1 MVTRVGEQAVLKEEQ
16 DYNCVGMHMLTL
28 MNGPALDKVRNIGI
42 IAHIDAGKTTT
53 TERILYY
60 TGVSYR
66 MGEVHEGTA
75 VMDWMQQ
82 EQERGITIT
91 SAATTCFWEN
101 HRINIIDTPGHVD
114 FTVEVERSLRVL
126 DGAVVVFCG
135 VGGVEPQSET
145 VWKQADKYLVPRVAF
160 VNKMDRVGADFF
172 RVVDMM
178 KSRLG
183 ASPLVLQLPWGQ
195 EGDFQG
201 VIDLIHMKALAF
213 EEETLGANY
222 HQTDIPSHLIHL
234 AKEYQGKIVEAAAD
248 YSESL
253 MEKYVAEQDISPQEL
268 KVALRK
274 ATLDLNIIP
283 VFCGSAFKNKGVQ
296 PLLDGIVDFLPS
308 PIDLPPIKGLNEK
321 GEEEI
326 REATVDAPFSALAF
340 KTLNDPYM
348 GQLTYVRVY
357 SGCLRKGSFVYNMH
371 KDKKEK
377 IHRILKMHA
386 NKREE
391 IEEIYAGDIAAIPL
405 KHTTTGDTLCVDDHP
420 IALEPVE
427 IPKTVMSVAI
437 EPKTR
442 SDQEKLM
449 SALRKLAMEDPSFRI
464 HLDEETGQTIISGM
478 GELHLEII
486 ADRLL
491 REFLVNATI
500 GKPQVA
506 YKATI
511 TKRSRAEGKFI
522 RQSGGRGQYGHVWLE
537 LEPLER
543 GAGVTF
549 TDKTTGGVIPKEY
562 IASVKKGVLEAT
574 ESGILGG
581 FPAVDL
587 RVSVYDGSYHPVDS
601 SEMAFKIASS
611 MAFKRGVV
619 DGVPILLEPIMLL
632 EITSPEEFLGELMGD
647 IASRRGKV
655 TFMEVQKNFSEIKA
669 EVPLAE
675 SFGYSTTLRSLTQG
689 RALHSLSFI
698 RYQQTPSTIADKILL
713 TSNMHNNLSTLL

>member
-1 MVTRVGEQAVLKEEQ
+1 MVTRVGEQAILKEEQ
-16 DYNCVGMHMLTL
+16 NYNCGRKHMLKL
-28 MNGPALDKVRNIGI
+28 IDDPALDKVRNIGI

-75 VMDWMQQ
+75 IMDWMEQ

-145 VWKQADKYLVPRVAF
+145 VWKQADKYLVPRIAF
-160 VNKMDRVGADFF
+160 INKMDRVGSDFF
-172 RVVDMM
+172 RVTEMM
-178 KSRLG
+178 KNRLG

-195 EGDFQG
+195 EGDFKG

-213 EEETLGANY
+213 DEETLGVNY
-222 HQTDIPSHLIHL
+222 HQTEIPSHLSNL
-234 AKEYQGKIVEAAAD
+234 AKEYQGKILEVAAD

-253 MEKYVAEQDISPQEL
+253 MEKYVAEQDINPQEL
-268 KVALRK
+268 KVVLRR
-274 ATLDLNIIP
+274 ATLDLKVIP
-283 VFCGSAFKNKGVQ
+283 VFCGSSFKNKGVQ

-308 PIDLPPIKGLNEK
+308 PIDLPPIKGINEK
-321 GEEEI
+321 GEEET
-326 REATVDAPFSALAF
+326 REAKVSAPFSALAF

-348 GQLTYVRVY
+348 GQLTFVRVY
-357 SGCLRKGSFVYNMH
+357 SGCLRKGSFVYNTH
-371 KDKKEK
+371 KEKKEK
-377 IHRILKMHA
+377 IHRILKLHA

-391 IEEIYAGDIAAIPL
+391 IEEIYAGDIAAILL
-405 KHTTTGDTLCVDDHP
+405 KHTTTGDTLCSEDYP

-442 SDQEKLM
+442 ADQEKLV

-500 GKPQVA
+500 GNPQVA

-511 TKRSRAEGKFI
+511 TKRSQAEGKFI

-543 GAGVTF
+543 GTGVTF
-549 TDKTTGGVIPKEY
+549 SDKITGGVIPREY
-562 IASVKKGVLEAT
+562 ISAVKKGVLEAT

-587 RVSVYDGSYHPVDS
+587 SITIYDGSYHPVDS

-611 MAFKRGVV
+611 MAFKRGVIE
-619 DGVPILLEPIMLL
+619 GVPILLEPIMLL
-632 EITSPEEFLGELMGD
+632 EIVSPEEFLGELTGD
-647 IASRRGKV
+647 IAARRGKV
-655 TFMEVQKNFSEIKA
+655 TSMEVLKNSSEVKA
-669 EVPLAE
+669 EIPLAE
-675 SFGYSTTLRSLTQG
+675 SFGYSTALRSLTQG
-689 RALHSLSFI
+689 RALHTLSFI
-698 RYQQTPSTIADKILL
+698 RYQETPNTIADKIL
-713 TSNMHNNLSTLL
+713 SKYNVHNNLSTL

>member
-1 MVTRVGEQAVLKEEQ
+1 MVTRVGEQAILKEEQ
-16 DYNCVGMHMLTL
+16 NYNCGRKHMLKL
-28 MNGPALDKVRNIGI
+28 IDDPALDKVRNIGI

-75 VMDWMQQ
+75 IMDWMEQ

-145 VWKQADKYLVPRVAF
+145 VWKQADKYLVPRIAF
-160 VNKMDRVGADFF
+160 INKMDRVGSDFF
-172 RVVDMM
+172 RVTEMM
-178 KSRLG
+178 KNRLG

-195 EGDFQG
+195 EGDFKG

-213 EEETLGANY
+213 DEETLGVNY
-222 HQTDIPSHLIHL
+222 HQTEIPSHLSNL
-234 AKEYQGKIVEAAAD
+234 AKEYQGKILEVAAD

-253 MEKYVAEQDISPQEL
+253 MEKYVAEQDINPQEL
-268 KVALRK
+268 KVVLRR
-274 ATLDLNIIP
+274 ATLDLKVIP
-283 VFCGSAFKNKGVQ
+283 VFCGSSFKNKGVQ

-308 PIDLPPIKGLNEK
+308 PIDLPPIKGINEK
-321 GEEEI
+321 GEEET
-326 REATVDAPFSALAF
+326 REAKVSAPFSALAF

-348 GQLTYVRVY
+348 GQLTFVRVY
-357 SGCLRKGSFVYNMH
+357 SGCLRKGSFVYNTH
-371 KDKKEK
+371 KEKKEK
-377 IHRILKMHA
+377 IHRILKLHA

-391 IEEIYAGDIAAIPL
+391 IEEIYAGDIAAILL
-405 KHTTTGDTLCVDDHP
+405 KHTTTGDTLCSEDYP

-442 SDQEKLM
+442 ADQEKLV

-500 GKPQVA
+500 GNPQVA

-511 TKRSRAEGKFI
+511 TKRSQAEGKFI

-543 GAGVTF
+543 GTGVTF
-549 TDKTTGGVIPKEY
+549 SDKITGGVIPREY
-562 IASVKKGVLEAT
+562 ISAVKKGVLEAT

-587 RVSVYDGSYHPVDS
+587 SITIYDGSYHPVDS

-611 MAFKRGVV
+611 MAFKRGVIE
-619 DGVPILLEPIMLL
+619 GTPILLEPIMLL
-632 EITSPEEFLGELMGD
+632 EIVSPEEFLGELTGD
-647 IASRRGKV
+647 IAARRGKV
-655 TFMEVQKNFSEIKA
+655 TSMEVLKNSSEVKA
-669 EVPLAE
+669 EIPLAE
-675 SFGYSTTLRSLTQG
+675 SFGYSTALRSLTQG
-689 RALHSLSFI
+689 RALHTLSFI
-698 RYQQTPSTIADKILL
+698 RYQETPNTIADKIL
-713 TSNMHNNLSTLL
+713 SKYNVHNNLSTL

>member
-1 MVTRVGEQAVLKEEQ
+1 MLKLI
-16 DYNCVGMHMLTL
+16 DD
-28 MNGPALDKVRNIGI
+28 PALDKVRNIGI

-75 VMDWMQQ
+75 IMDWMEQ

-101 HRINIIDTPGHVD
+101 HRINLIDTPGHVD

-126 DGAVVVFCG
+126 DGAVVVFCA

-145 VWKQADKYLVPRVAF
+145 VWKQADKYLVPRIAF
-160 VNKMDRVGADFF
+160 INKMDRVGADFP
-172 RVVDMM
+172 RVIEMM
-178 KSRLG
+178 KNRLG

-195 EGDFQG
+195 EGDFKG

-213 EEETLGANY
+213 DEETLGVNY
-222 HQTDIPSHLIHL
+222 HQTEIPSHLLSL
-234 AKEYQGKIVEAAAD
+234 AKEYRGKILEVAAD
-248 YSESL
+248 CSEIL
-253 MEKYVAEQDISPQEL
+253 MEKYVAEQDITPQEL
-268 KVALRK
+268 KVV
-274 ATLDLNIIP
+274 IP

-296 PLLDGIVDFLPS
+296 PLLNGIVDFLPS
-308 PIDLPPIKGLNEK
+308 PTDLPPIKGVNEK
-321 GEEEI
+321 GEEET
-326 REATVDAPFSALAF
+326 REAKVGAPFSALAF

-348 GQLTYVRVY
+348 GQLTFVRVY
-357 SGCLRKGSFVYNMH
+357 SGCLRKGSFVYNTH
-371 KDKKEK
+371 KGKKEK
-377 IHRILKMHA
+377 IHRILKLHA

-391 IEEIYAGDIAAIPL
+391 IEEIYAGDIAAILL
-405 KHTTTGDTLCVDDHP
+405 KHTTTGDTLCSEDNP

-427 IPKTVMSVAI
+427 IPKTVISVAI

-442 SDQEKLM
+442 ADQEKLV

-464 HLDEETGQTIISGM
+464 HFDEETGQTIISGM

-486 ADRLL
+486 VDRLL

-511 TKRSRAEGKFI
+511 TKRSRVEGKFI

-543 GAGVTF
+543 GTGVTF
-549 TDKTTGGVIPKEY
+549 SDKITGGAIPREY
-562 IASVKKGVLEAT
+562 ISAVKKGVLEAT
-574 ESGILGG
+574 EGGILGG

-587 RVSVYDGSYHPVDS
+587 SITIYDGSYHPVDS

-611 MAFKRGVV
+611 MAFKRGVIE
-619 DGVPILLEPIMLL
+619 GAPILLEPIMLL
-632 EITSPEEFLGELMGD
+632 EIVSPEEFLGELTGD
-647 IASRRGKV
+647 IAARRGKI
-655 TFMEVQKNFSEIKA
+655 TSMEVLKNSSEIKA
-669 EVPLAE
+669 EIPLAE
-675 SFGYSTTLRSLTQG
+675 SFGYSTALRSLTQG
-689 RALHSLSFI
+689 RALHTLSFV
-698 RYQQTPSTIADKILL
+698 RYQETPNTIADNILSKYNVHNNPSTI
-713 TSNMHNNLSTLL
+713 

>member
-1 MVTRVGEQAVLKEEQ
+1 MVTRVGEQAILKEEQ
-16 DYNCVGMHMLTL
+16 DYNCGRKHMLKL
-28 MNGPALDKVRNIGI
+28 IDDPALDKVRNIGI

-66 MGEVHEGTA
+66 MGEVHDGTA
-75 VMDWMQQ
+75 IMDWMEQ

-145 VWKQADKYLVPRVAF
+145 VWKQADKYLVPRIAF
-160 VNKMDRVGADFF
+160 INKMDRVGADFP
-172 RVVDMM
+172 RVIEMM
-178 KSRLG
+178 KNRLG
-183 ASPLVLQLPWGQ
+183 ASPLALQLPWGQ
-195 EGDFQG
+195 EGDFKG
-201 VIDLIHMKALAF
+201 VIDLINMKALAF
-213 EEETLGANY
+213 DEETLGVNY
-222 HQTDIPSHLIHL
+222 HQTEIPSHLINL
-234 AKEYQGKIVEAAAD
+234 AKEYQGKIFEVAAD

-253 MEKYVAEQDISPQEL
+253 MEKYVAEQDITPQEL
-268 KVALRK
+268 KVALRR
-274 ATLDLNIIP
+274 ATLDLKVIP

-296 PLLDGIVDFLPS
+296 PLLDGIVDFLPA
-308 PIDLPPIKGLNEK
+308 PIDLPPIKGINEK
-321 GEEEI
+321 GEEET
-326 REATVDAPFSALAF
+326 REAKVSAPFSALAF

-348 GQLTYVRVY
+348 GQLTFVRVY
-357 SGCLRKGSFVYNMH
+357 SGCLRKGSFVYNTH

-377 IHRILKMHA
+377 IHRILKLHA

-391 IEEIYAGDIAAIPL
+391 IEEIYAGDIAAILL
-405 KHTTTGDTLCVDDHP
+405 KNTTTGDTLCSEDYP

-442 SDQEKLM
+442 ADQEKLV

-464 HLDEETGQTIISGM
+464 HFDEETGQTIISGM

-511 TKRSRAEGKFI
+511 TKRSRVEGKFI

-549 TDKTTGGVIPKEY
+549 SDKITGGVIPKEY
-562 IASVKKGVLEAT
+562 ISAVKKGVLEAT
-574 ESGILGG
+574 EGGILGG

-587 RVSVYDGSYHPVDS
+587 SITIYDGSYHPVDS

-611 MAFKRGVV
+611 MAFKRGVIE
-619 DGVPILLEPIMLL
+619 GAPILLEPIMLL
-632 EITSPEEFLGELMGD
+632 EIVSPEEFLGELTGD
-647 IASRRGKV
+647 IAARRGKV
-655 TFMEVQKNFSEIKA
+655 TSMEVLKNSSEIKA
-669 EVPLAE
+669 EIPLAE
-675 SFGYSTTLRSLTQG
+675 SFGYATSLRSLTQG
-689 RALHSLSFI
+689 RALHTLSFV
-698 RYQQTPSTIADKILL
+698 RYQATPNTIADKIL
-713 TSNMHNNLSTLL
+713 SNYNVHNNPSTL

>member
-1 MVTRVGEQAVLKEEQ
+1 MVTQVGEQAILKEEQ
-16 DYNCVGMHMLTL
+16 DHNCERKHMLKL
-28 MNGPALDKVRNIGI
+28 IDDPALDKVRNIGI

-75 VMDWMQQ
+75 IMDWMEQ

-145 VWKQADKYLVPRVAF
+145 VWKQADKYSVPRIAF
-160 VNKMDRVGADFF
+160 INKMDRVGSDFF
-172 RVVDMM
+172 RVIEMM
-178 KSRLG
+178 KKRLG
-183 ASPLVLQLPWGQ
+183 ASPLVLQVPWGQ
-195 EGDFQG
+195 EGDFKG
-201 VIDLIHMKALAF
+201 VIDLIHMKALVF
-213 EEETLGANY
+213 DEETLGVNY
-222 HQTDIPSHLIHL
+222 HQTEIPSHLINL
-234 AKEYQGKIVEAAAD
+234 AKEYQGKIFEAAAD
-248 YSESL
+248 YSEIL
-253 MEKYVAEQDISPQEL
+253 MEKYVAEQDITPQEL
-268 KVALRK
+268 KVALRR
-274 ATLDLNIIP
+274 ATLDLKVIP
-283 VFCGSAFKNKGVQ
+283 VLCGSAFKNKGVQ

-308 PIDLPPIKGLNEK
+308 PIDLPPIKGINKK
-321 GEEEI
+321 GEEET
-326 REATVDAPFSALAF
+326 REAKVSAPFSALAF

-348 GQLTYVRVY
+348 GQLTFVRVY
-357 SGCLRKGSFVYNMH
+357 SGCLRKGSFVYNTH
-371 KDKKEK
+371 SDKKEK
-377 IHRILKMHA
+377 IHRILKLHA

-391 IEEIYAGDIAAIPL
+391 IEEIYAGDIAAVLL
-405 KHTTTGDTLCVDDHP
+405 KHTTTGDTLCSEDYP

-442 SDQEKLM
+442 ADQEKLV

-500 GKPQVA
+500 GNPQVA

-511 TKRSRAEGKFI
+511 TKRSQAEGKFI

-543 GAGVTF
+543 GTGVTF
-549 TDKTTGGVIPKEY
+549 SDKITGGVIPKEY
-562 IASVKKGVLEAT
+562 ISAVKKGVLEAT

-587 RVSVYDGSYHPVDS
+587 SITIYDGSYHPVDS

-611 MAFKRGVV
+611 MAFKRGVIE
-619 DGVPILLEPIMLL
+619 GAPILLEPIMLL
-632 EITSPEEFLGELMGD
+632 EIVSPEEFLGELTGD
-647 IASRRGKV
+647 IAARRGKV
-655 TFMEVQKNFSEIKA
+655 TSMEVLKNSSEVKA
-669 EVPLAE
+669 EIPLAE
-675 SFGYSTTLRSLTQG
+675 SFGYSTALRSLTQG
-689 RALHSLSFI
+689 RALHTLSFL
-698 RYQQTPSTIADKILL
+698 RYQETPNTIADKIL
-713 TSNMHNNLSTLL
+713 SKYNVHNNLSTL

>member
-1 MVTRVGEQAVLKEEQ
+1 MVTRVGEQAILKEEQ
-16 DYNCVGMHMLTL
+16 NYNCGRKHMLKL
-28 MNGPALDKVRNIGI
+28 IDDPALDKVRNIGI

-75 VMDWMQQ
+75 IMDWMEQ

-145 VWKQADKYLVPRVAF
+145 VWKQADKYLVPRIAF
-160 VNKMDRVGADFF
+160 INKMDRVGSDFF
-172 RVVDMM
+172 RVTEMM
-178 KSRLG
+178 KNRLG

-195 EGDFQG
+195 EGDFKG

-213 EEETLGANY
+213 DEETLGVNY
-222 HQTDIPSHLIHL
+222 HQTEIPSHLSNL
-234 AKEYQGKIVEAAAD
+234 AKEYQGKILEVAAD

-253 MEKYVAEQDISPQEL
+253 MEKYVAEQDINPQEL
-268 KVALRK
+268 KVVLRR
-274 ATLDLNIIP
+274 ATLDLKVIP
-283 VFCGSAFKNKGVQ
+283 VFCGSSFKNKGVQ

-308 PIDLPPIKGLNEK
+308 PIDLPPIKGINEK
-321 GEEEI
+321 GEEET
-326 REATVDAPFSALAF
+326 REAKVSAPFSALAF

-348 GQLTYVRVY
+348 GQLTFVRVY
-357 SGCLRKGSFVYNMH
+357 SGCLRKGSFVYNTH
-371 KDKKEK
+371 KEKKEK
-377 IHRILKMHA
+377 IHRILKLHA

-391 IEEIYAGDIAAIPL
+391 IEEIYAGDIAAILL
-405 KHTTTGDTLCVDDHP
+405 KHTTTGDTLCSEDYP

-442 SDQEKLM
+442 ADQEKLV

-500 GKPQVA
+500 GNPQVA

-511 TKRSRAEGKFI
+511 TKRSQAEGKFI

-543 GAGVTF
+543 GTGVTF
-549 TDKTTGGVIPKEY
+549 SDKITGGVIPREY
-562 IASVKKGVLEAT
+562 ISAVKKGVLEAT

-587 RVSVYDGSYHPVDS
+587 SITIYDGSYHPVDS

-611 MAFKRGVV
+611 MAFKRGVIE
-619 DGVPILLEPIMLL
+619 GVPILLEPIMLL
-632 EITSPEEFLGELMGD
+632 EIVSPEEFLGELTGD
-647 IASRRGKV
+647 IAARRGKV
-655 TFMEVQKNFSEIKA
+655 TSMEVLKNSSEVKA
-669 EVPLAE
+669 EIPLAE

-689 RALHSLSFI
+689 RALHTLSFI
-698 RYQQTPSTIADKILL
+698 RYQETPNTIADKIL
-713 TSNMHNNLSTLL
+713 SKYNVHNNLSTL

>member
-1 MVTRVGEQAVLKEEQ
+1 MVTRVGEQAILKEEQ
-16 DYNCVGMHMLTL
+16 NYNCGRKHMLKL
-28 MNGPALDKVRNIGI
+28 IDDPALDKVRNIGI

-75 VMDWMQQ
+75 IMDWMEQ

-145 VWKQADKYLVPRVAF
+145 VWKQADKYLVPRIAF
-160 VNKMDRVGADFF
+160 INKMDRVGSDFF
-172 RVVDMM
+172 RVTEMM
-178 KSRLG
+178 KNRLG

-195 EGDFQG
+195 EGDFKG

-213 EEETLGANY
+213 DEETLGVNY
-222 HQTDIPSHLIHL
+222 HQTEIPSHLSNL
-234 AKEYQGKIVEAAAD
+234 AKEYQGKILEVAAD

-253 MEKYVAEQDISPQEL
+253 MEKYVAEQDINPQEL
-268 KVALRK
+268 KVVLRR
-274 ATLDLNIIP
+274 ATLDLKVIP
-283 VFCGSAFKNKGVQ
+283 VFCGSSFKNKGVQ

-308 PIDLPPIKGLNEK
+308 PIDLPPIKGINEK
-321 GEEEI
+321 GEEET
-326 REATVDAPFSALAF
+326 REAKVSAPFSALAF

-348 GQLTYVRVY
+348 GQLTFVRVY
-357 SGCLRKGSFVYNMH
+357 SGSLRKGSFVYNTH
-371 KDKKEK
+371 KEKKEK
-377 IHRILKMHA
+377 IHRILKLHA

-391 IEEIYAGDIAAIPL
+391 IEEIYAGDIAAILL
-405 KHTTTGDTLCVDDHP
+405 KHTTTGDTLCSEDYP
-420 IALEPVE
+420 IVLEPVE

-442 SDQEKLM
+442 ADQEKLV

-500 GKPQVA
+500 GNPQVA

-511 TKRSRAEGKFI
+511 TKRSQAEGKFI

-543 GAGVTF
+543 GTGVTF
-549 TDKTTGGVIPKEY
+549 SDKITGGVIPREY
-562 IASVKKGVLEAT
+562 ISAVKKGVLEAT

-587 RVSVYDGSYHPVDS
+587 SITIYDGSYHPVDS

-611 MAFKRGVV
+611 MAFKRGVIE
-619 DGVPILLEPIMLL
+619 GVPILLEPIMLL
-632 EITSPEEFLGELMGD
+632 EIVSPEEFLGELTGD
-647 IASRRGKV
+647 IAARRGKV
-655 TFMEVQKNFSEIKA
+655 TSMEVLKNSSEVKA
-669 EVPLAE
+669 EIPLAE
-675 SFGYSTTLRSLTQG
+675 SFGYSTALRSLTQG
-689 RALHSLSFI
+689 RALHTLSFI
-698 RYQQTPSTIADKILL
+698 RYQETPNTIADKIL
-713 TSNMHNNLSTLL
+713 SKYNVHNNLSTV